1 MNNAPDGMKSLM
13 YGIAALT
20 DKEFRR
26 FSELIQAKCGIKI
39 SASKKQMLEARLHK
53 RLRSLGMTSFPDYC
67 AYLFSR
73 EGMDKELI
81 LLIDAVTTN
90 KTDFFREPAH
100 FDYLC
105 KKLVPEFM
113 SSGAGRRLRLW
124 SAGCSSGE
132 EPYTL
137 AMVLSECSRNF
148 DGFGFTILATD
159 ISTRALEK
167 ARQGIYEAERA
178 APVPWEMK
186 RKYFMTSRD
195 RNKGLVR
202 IVPEVRSLV
211 RFSRLNLVQDDF
223 GLTESKDV
231 IFCRN
236 VIIYFDRPTQE
247 KLLNQFCRHL
257 SPNGYL
263 FLGHSETLSGLEAPL
278 VRVES
283 TIYRKAGVRAD
294 DSFRE
299 YCRRGITG

>member
-1 MNNAPDGMKSLM
+1 MDNAPDCMKSLT
-13 YGIAALT
+13 YGFAALT
-20 DKEFRR
+20 EREFRR
-26 FSELIQAKCGIKI
+26 FSEFIQAKCGIKI
-39 SASKKQMLEARLHK
+39 SPAKKQMLEARLHK

-73 EGMDKELI
+73 EGMAKELI

-100 FDYLC
+100 FDYLSNNI
-105 KKLVPEFM
+105 VPEFI
-113 SSGAGRRLRLW
+113 SSGAVRRLRLW

-148 DGFGFTILATD
+148 EGFGFSILATD
-159 ISTRALEK
+159 ISTKVLEK
-167 ARQGIYEAERA
+167 ARQGVYEAERA
-178 APVPWEMK
+178 AQVPWEMK
-186 RKYFMTSRD
+186 RKYFMTNRD
-195 RNKGLVR
+195 RNKRLVR
-202 IVPEVRSLV
+202 IVPEVRSLI
-211 RFSRLNLVQDDF
+211 RFDRLNLVDEEF
-223 GLTESKDV
+223 SLTESKDI

-257 SPNGYL
+257 SPNGYV
-263 FLGHSETLSGLEAPL
+263 FLGHSETLSGLDVPL

-283 TIYRKAGVRAD
+283 TIYRKADVRAD
-294 DSFRE
+294 DSFRD